1 MNRLSFYGLMHLF
14 IVYILWGSTYL
25 GIRVAVQEGSGFP
38 PMIMS
43 ATRVF
48 AGSLLLLGIARFFQK
63 QKFQLTKD
71 ELIPLLI
78 SGLALWWG
86 GNGLVAIAEVTVPSG
101 FAALIISCTPIW
113 VAIIESMIDKKRPS
127 ILLVFS
133 LLIGLAGIAAL
144 NWPTIRFG
152 NFNNLWGS
160 VLLVLAGLSWGAGSI
175 YQKRKDIKSSPEI
188 RSALQQFFGGIA
200 LFVTS
205 YIIGEPDISPT
216 PSAWWAWVYLIVFG
230 SVVAFTSFIKALQ
243 LLPSNIVFTYAYV
256 NPLVAVILGF
266 IVLGESIT
274 LWTLAGMTLVIV
286 GVFGVFK
293 DQKS

>member
-14 IVYILWGSTYL
+14 VVYILWGSTYL

-175 YQKRKDIKSSPEI
+175 YQKRKDIKSSPEV

-205 YIIGEPDISPT
+205 YIIGEPHINPT

-293 DQKS
+293 DQKF

>member
-1 MNRLSFYGLMHLF
+1 MNKLSFYGLMHLF

-152 NFNNLWGS
+152 NFNYLWGS

-175 YQKRKDIKSSPEI
+175 YQKRKDIKSSPEV

-205 YIIGEPDISPT
+205 YIIGEPHINPT